1 MNDTHTN
8 INTVTDSRT
17 SVQATDSRQTAVP
30 FSFAQQWEFT
40 LKELRETLRDR
51 RTIVTLMA
59 MPLLLYPMLGLGL
72 RFLAFQESSDQKVE
86 YRLAIGSETEGAWLS
101 EALQLGNSLLAA
113 SSEAKEQQ
121 PAPDVQ
127 LLVPNDPSEFDLEAL
142 VKNSAADVGVRVQL
156 NEASVGNQFPA
167 TARVQLLQSR
177 DSVRSRDAADYVQQR
192 LAAANIDWIR
202 QTSELNGKPFRL
214 PVEQIRVLLEPAET
228 GSAVLGLLPLILLL
242 MTVTG
247 GVYPAI
253 DLTAGERERNTL
265 ETLMALPVPRFRL
278 LLAKFVA
285 VVAVTMLTGLM
296 NLLAM
301 SITLYA
307 LQLDKTLLG
316 GDGFTLGLVCKLFLA
331 LSAFALFYSAVLL
344 LLTSSARSFKEAQ
357 AYLIPLLLLSI
368 APGLVILMPGWNLAS
383 GTAALPLVNMLLL
396 SRELLEGTVALLP
409 AMVAIVSTVLYGVA
423 ALAMAA
429 QVFGNDAAAIGSRGG
444 WKDLLQRPKEL
455 SQQPSIT
462 AALVGLA
469 ILFPAYFVTS
479 GLLSRGDAQPTGR
492 LGLSAVMTIALF
504 VGLPWL
510 LMRWQRIDVLAG
522 LGLKKTSWHYYV
534 AACMLGIATWPW
546 IFELVVFAQSI
557 GIRGIDL
564 SQIENVE
571 GLLAGWREVPLWLIV
586 VCLGVIPGVCE
597 ECFFRG
603 YLFNG
608 LKQHLNATWTI
619 VVSAVAFGLF
629 HVVLAGGAA
638 PERLLPSTLMGLLL
652 GWMAFRSGSIVPSIV
667 LHAIHNSTLLLV
679 VQSRD
684 LLAEWNI
691 GQVEQ
696 VHLPWLWL
704 AVSAGVLG
712 VGLLITRLA
721 IKPAQIPTDATAPI

>member
-1 MNDTHTN
+1 M
-8 INTVTDSRT
+8 
-17 SVQATDSRQTAVP
+17 
-30 FSFAQQWEFT
+30 
-40 LKELRETLRDR
+40 K
-51 RTIVTLMA
+51 M
-59 MPLLLYPMLGLGL
+59 
-72 RFLAFQESSDQKVE
+72 
-86 YRLAIGSETEGAWLS
+86 
-101 EALQLGNSLLAA
+101 
-113 SSEAKEQQ
+113 
-121 PAPDVQ
+121 
-127 LLVPNDPSEFDLEAL
+127 
-142 VKNSAADVGVRVQL
+142 
-156 NEASVGNQFPA
+156 
-167 TARVQLLQSR
+167 
-177 DSVRSRDAADYVQQR
+177 
-192 LAAANIDWIR
+192 
-202 QTSELNGKPFRL
+202 
-214 PVEQIRVLLEPAET
+214 
-228 GSAVLGLLPLILLL
+228 ILLL

-285 VVAVTMLTGLM
+285 VVSVTMLTGLM

-301 SITLYA
+301 SVTLYA

-316 GDGFTLGLVCKLFLA
+316 GDGFTLGLGLKLFLA

-368 APGLVILMPGWNLAS
+368 APGLVILMPGWNLAT

-396 SRELLEGTVALLP
+396 SKELLEGSVTLLP
-409 AMVAIVSTVLYGVA
+409 AIVAVVSTVLYGAA

-429 QVFGNDAAAIGSRGG
+429 QVFGNDAAAIGSRGR
-444 WKDLLQRPKEL
+444 WADFFQQPKAA

-462 AALVGLA
+462 SALVGLA
-469 ILFPAYFVTS
+469 ILFPAYFIAS
-479 GLLSRGDAQPTGR
+479 GLLARGESQPSER
-492 LGLSAVMTIALF
+492 LLVSAMMTASLF

-510 LMRWQRIDVLAG
+510 LMRWQRTRSLSG
-522 LGLKKTSWHYYV
+522 FGLKESAWQHYV
-534 AACMLGIATWPW
+534 AAFLLGIATWPW
-546 IFELVVFAQSI
+546 IFELVVFAQSM

-564 SQIENVE
+564 SKIENVE
-571 GLLAGWREVPLWLIV
+571 SLLAGWKEVPLWLV
-586 VCLGVIPGVCE
+586 VICLGVVPGVCE

-652 GWMAFRSGSIVPSIV
+652 GWMAYRSGSIVPSIL
-667 LHAIHNSTLLLV
+667 LHAIHNSTLLIV

-684 LLAEWNI
+684 LLAQWNI

-696 VHLPWLWL
+696 VHLPWPWL
-704 AVSAGVLG
+704 GASAVVLG
-712 VGLLITRLA
+712 AGFLVARLA
-721 IKPAQIPTDATAPI
+721 RKSVHMQSKEVVPL

>member
-1 MNDTHTN
+1 
-8 INTVTDSRT
+8 
-17 SVQATDSRQTAVP
+17 
-30 FSFAQQWEFT
+30 
-40 LKELRETLRDR
+40 
-51 RTIVTLMA
+51 
-59 MPLLLYPMLGLGL
+59 
-72 RFLAFQESSDQKVE
+72 
-86 YRLAIGSETEGAWLS
+86 
-101 EALQLGNSLLAA
+101 
-113 SSEAKEQQ
+113 
-121 PAPDVQ
+121 
-127 LLVPNDPSEFDLEAL
+127 LVPNDPSEFDLEAL

-383 GTAALPLVNMLLL
+383 GTAA
-396 SRELLEGTVALLP
+396 
-409 AMVAIVSTVLYGVA
+409 
-423 ALAMAA
+423 
-429 QVFGNDAAAIGSRGG
+429 F
-444 WKDLLQRPKEL
+444 
-455 SQQPSIT
+455 T
-462 AALVGLA
+462 AGQHA
-469 ILFPAYFVTS
+469 VT
-479 GLLSRGDAQPTGR
+479 
-492 LGLSAVMTIALF
+492 
-504 VGLPWL
+504 
-510 LMRWQRIDVLAG
+510 
-522 LGLKKTSWHYYV
+522 
-534 AACMLGIATWPW
+534 
-546 IFELVVFAQSI
+546 FA
-557 GIRGIDL
+557 
-564 SQIENVE
+564 
-571 GLLAGWREVPLWLIV
+571 
-586 VCLGVIPGVCE
+586 
-597 ECFFRG
+597 
-603 YLFNG
+603 
-608 LKQHLNATWTI
+608 
-619 VVSAVAFGLF
+619 
-629 HVVLAGGAA
+629 
-638 PERLLPSTLMGLLL
+638 
-652 GWMAFRSGSIVPSIV
+652 
-667 LHAIHNSTLLLV
+667 
-679 VQSRD
+679 
-684 LLAEWNI
+684 
-691 GQVEQ
+691 
-696 VHLPWLWL
+696 
-704 AVSAGVLG
+704 
-712 VGLLITRLA
+712 
-721 IKPAQIPTDATAPI
+721 

>member
-1 MNDTHTN
+1 MNDTN
-8 INTVTDSRT
+8 IDK
-17 SVQATDSRQTAVP
+17 TAVP
-30 FSFAQQWEFT
+30 FSFARQLEFT

-72 RFLAFQESSDQKVE
+72 RFLAFQNATDQEVE
-86 YRLAIGSETEGAWLS
+86 YRIALESEDEAIWLS
-101 EALQLGNSLLAA
+101 QVLQLG
-113 SSEAKEQQ
+113 EQRIAETLDAEETRVK
-121 PAPDVQ
+121 PEVQ
-127 LLVPNDPSEFDLEAL
+127 ILVPNDISNFDLDEM
-142 VKNSAADVGVRVQL
+142 VTNSAADLGVRVQIGADQASSTA
-156 NEASVGNQFPA
+156 NEVN
-167 TARVQLLQSR
+167 ARVKLYQNESSAISR
-177 DSVRSRDAADYVQQR
+177 DVADYVEARLSAANVDLIKQWAKQSGAAFQVPVEHYRVR
-192 LAAANIDWIR
+192 LA
-202 QTSELNGKPFRL
+202 
-214 PVEQIRVLLEPAET
+214 PAET

-285 VVAVTMLTGLM
+285 VVSVTMLTGLM

-301 SITLYA
+301 SITLYT

-316 GDGFTLGLVCKLFLA
+316 GDGFTLGLGLKLFLA

-368 APGLVILMPGWNLAS
+368 APGLVILMPGWNLAT

-396 SRELLEGTVALLP
+396 SRELLEGTVTLLP
-409 AMVAIVSTVLYGVA
+409 AIVAVVSTVLYGAA

-429 QVFGNDAAAIGSRGG
+429 QVFGNDAAAIGSRGR
-444 WKDLLQRPKEL
+444 WADFFQQPKTA

-469 ILFPAYFVTS
+469 ILFPAYFIVS
-479 GLLSRGDAQPTGR
+479 GLLARGESQPFER
-492 LGLSAVMTIALF
+492 LLVSAMMTASLF

-510 LMRWQRIDVLAG
+510 LMRWQRTRSFSG
-522 LGLKKTSWHYYV
+522 FGLKRSSWHYYV
-534 AACMLGIATWPW
+534 AAFLLGIATWPW
-546 IFELVVFAQSI
+546 IFELVVFAQSM

-571 GLLAGWREVPLWLIV
+571 SLLAGWKEVPLWLV
-586 VCLGVIPGVCE
+586 VICLGVVPGVCE

-652 GWMAFRSGSIVPSIV
+652 GWMAYRSGSIVPSIL
-667 LHAIHNSTLLLV
+667 LHAIHNSTLLIV

-684 LLAEWNI
+684 LLTEWNI

-696 VHLPWLWL
+696 VHLPWPWL
-704 AVSAGVLG
+704 AASAVVLG
-712 VGLLITRLA
+712 AGFLVARLA
-721 IKPAQIPTDATAPI
+721 RKSVHTQSKEIVPL

>member
-1 MNDTHTN
+1 MSGDQSDFTTS
-8 INTVTDSRT
+8 TDST
-17 SVQATDSRQTAVP
+17 AAVQKTAVQVAAVP
-30 FSFAQQWEFT
+30 FSIAQQVEFT

-51 RTIVTLMA
+51 RTIVTLIA

-72 RFLAFQESSDQKVE
+72 RFIAFQQSSDQKVE
-86 YRLAIGSETEGAWLS
+86 YRLAIES
-101 EALQLGNSLLAA
+101 EAEAIWISEVLQLGDNLLDK
-113 SSEAKEQQ
+113 SNESKEPQ

-127 LLVPNDPSEFDLEAL
+127 LLVPNDPSQFDLEGL
-142 VKNSAADVGVRVQL
+142 VKDSAADVGIRVQL
-156 NEASVGNQFPA
+156 STSNSGDNKLVAS
-167 TARVQLLQSR
+167 ARVQLFQNRASTH
-177 DSVRSRDAADYVQQR
+177 SRDAADYVQQR
-192 LAAANIDWIR
+192 LAAANIDLIKRWAEENAKVF
-202 QTSELNGKPFRL
+202 QV
-214 PVEQIRVLLEPAET
+214 PVEQVRVLLKPAET

-278 LLAKFVA
+278 LLAKYVA

-301 SITLYA
+301 SVTLYA

-316 GDGFTLGLVCKLFLA
+316 GSGFTIGLGFKLFLV

-368 APGLVILMPGWNLAS
+368 APGLVILTPGWNLAG

-396 SRELLEGTVALLP
+396 SRELLEGTVTLLP
-409 AMVAIVSTVLYGVA
+409 AIVAIVSTVLYGVA

-429 QVFGNDAAAIGSRGG
+429 HVFGNDAVAIGSRGR
-444 WKDLLQRPKEL
+444 WSDLFRRAETQ

-462 AALVGLA
+462 AALVSLA
-469 ILFPAYFVTS
+469 FLFPAYFVVS
-479 GLLSRGDAQPTGR
+479 GILSRGEADPSER
-492 LGLSAVMTIALF
+492 LLFSAVMTAVLF

-510 LMRWQRIDVLAG
+510 LMRWQRISMTDGV
-522 LGLKKTSWHYYV
+522 GLKRASWHYFV
-534 AACMLGIATWPW
+534 AAILLGIATWPW

-557 GIRGIDL
+557 GIRGIDV

-571 GLLAGWREVPLWLIV
+571 SLLAGWKEIPIWLV
-586 VCLGVIPGVCE
+586 VLCMGVVPGVCE
-597 ECFFRG
+597 EYYFRG

-608 LKQHLNATWTI
+608 LKQHLNSGGTI
-619 VVSAVAFGLF
+619 AVSAIAFGLF
-629 HVVLAGGAA
+629 HVVLTGGAA

-652 GWMAFRSGSIVPSIV
+652 GWLAYRSGSLLPSIV
-667 LHAIHNSTLLLV
+667 LHAIHNSTLLV
-679 VQSRD
+679 MVQSRD
-684 LLAEWNI
+684 LLAQWNI

-696 VHLPWLWL
+696 SHLPWQWL
-704 AVSAGVLG
+704 AVSASVLTAGLVLVRRSGVFPNRQASRT
-712 VGLLITRLA
+712 IH
-721 IKPAQIPTDATAPI
+721 

>member
-1 MNDTHTN
+1 VG
-8 INTVTDSRT
+8 I
-17 SVQATDSRQTAVP
+17 
-30 FSFAQQWEFT
+30 
-40 LKELRETLRDR
+40 
-51 RTIVTLMA
+51 
-59 MPLLLYPMLGLGL
+59 
-72 RFLAFQESSDQKVE
+72 KVE
-86 YRLAIGSETEGAWLS
+86 FDRSIVSNQYPGA
-101 EALQLGNSLLAA
+101 
-113 SSEAKEQQ
+113 
-121 PAPDVQ
+121 
-127 LLVPNDPSEFDLEAL
+127 
-142 VKNSAADVGVRVQL
+142 
-156 NEASVGNQFPA
+156 
-167 TARVQLLQSR
+167 ARVKVFQSR
-177 DSVRSRDAADYVQQR
+177 NSVRSRDAADYVQQR

-202 QTSELNGKPFRL
+202 SMTQQEGKPFVL
-214 PVEQIRVLLEPAET
+214 PVEQTRVLLEPTET

-285 VVAVTMLTGLM
+285 VVSVTMLTGLM

-301 SITLYA
+301 SVTLYA

-316 GDGFTLGLVCKLFLA
+316 GDGFTLGLGLKLFLA

-368 APGLVILMPGWNLAS
+368 APGLVILMPGWNLAT

-396 SRELLEGTVALLP
+396 SKELLEGSVTLLP
-409 AMVAIVSTVLYGVA
+409 AIVAVVSTVLYGAA

-429 QVFGNDAAAIGSRGG
+429 QVFGNDAAAIGSRGR
-444 WKDLLQRPKEL
+444 WADFFQQPKAA

-462 AALVGLA
+462 SALVGLA
-469 ILFPAYFVTS
+469 ILFPAYFIAS
-479 GLLSRGDAQPTGR
+479 GLLARGESQPSER
-492 LGLSAVMTIALF
+492 LLVSAMMTASLF

-510 LMRWQRIDVLAG
+510 LMRWQRTRSLSG
-522 LGLKKTSWHYYV
+522 FGLKESAWQHYV
-534 AACMLGIATWPW
+534 AAFLLGIATWPW
-546 IFELVVFAQSI
+546 IFELVVFAQSM

-564 SQIENVE
+564 SKIENVE
-571 GLLAGWREVPLWLIV
+571 SLLAGWKEVPLWLV
-586 VCLGVIPGVCE
+586 VICLGVVPGVCE

-652 GWMAFRSGSIVPSIV
+652 GWMAYRSGSIVPSIL
-667 LHAIHNSTLLLV
+667 LHAIHNSTLLIV

-684 LLAEWNI
+684 LLAQWNI

-696 VHLPWLWL
+696 VHLPWPWL
-704 AVSAGVLG
+704 GASAVVLG
-712 VGLLITRLA
+712 AGFLVARLA
-721 IKPAQIPTDATAPI
+721 RKSVHMQSKEVVPL